1 MPKANGMFDIVTG
14 TKRSG
19 TSMMMYLL
27 REAGIPIGGF
37 NFPQFGT
44 LFKPNVPGRV
54 TVTHD
59 QAQRDSGNDGYRL
72 DWP

>member
-37 NFPQFGT
+37 KFPSIWDPFQT
-44 LFKPNVPGRV
+44 QRAWPG
-54 TVTHD
+54 H
-59 QAQRDSGNDGYRL
+59 GH
-72 DWP
+72 P